1 MATISSLGLG
11 SGLDLNGLL
20 DKLTKAEQ
28 QRLTPY
34 TTQQTSYNA
43 QLTAYGTLK
52 SSLEKFDNLSKD
64 LAKPEFF
71 NSTTATKHDQFTV
84 TTTDKSVPG
93 NYSIEVLKLAQPQTL
108 TTQTPIA
115 DQQAKL
121 GTSAATIALSASPPA
136 TRRKRPR
143 SRSATIRLRWS
154 KCATPSISRN
164 PALPP
169 ASCASATMTISWH

>member
-1 MATISSLGLG
+1 MASISSLGIG

-20 DKLTKAEQ
+20 DKLSKAEQ

-52 SSLEKFDNLSKD
+52 SSLEKFDNLSKE

-71 NSTTATKHDQFTV
+71 NNTTATKHDQFTV
-84 TTTDKSVPG
+84 TTTNKSVPG

-121 GTSAATIALSASPPA
+121 GTPGSSD
-136 TRRKRPR
+136 R
-143 SRSATIRLRWS
+143 
-154 KCATPSISRN
+154 SISYYGRQ
-164 PALPP
+164 PAERDQDP
-169 ASCASATMTISWH
+169 AR

>member
-1 MATISSLGLG
+1 MASISSLGIG

-64 LAKPEFF
+64 RQARVLQQHYRHQARSVYRDHHRQIGAGQLLDRGVEARAAANADHSDADCRPAGQTGHAGQQRSFHLYYGRQPAER
-71 NSTTATKHDQFTV
+71 DQ
-84 TTTDKSVPG
+84 DPARRRSD
-93 NYSIEVLKLAQPQTL
+93 L
-108 TTQTPIA
+108 TGRDA
-115 DQQAKL
+115 
-121 GTSAATIALSASPPA
+121 
-136 TRRKRPR
+136 RR
-143 SRSATIRLRWS
+143 
-154 KCATPSISRN
+154 
-164 PALPP
+164 
-169 ASCASATMTISWH
+169 HQ

>member
-1 MATISSLGLG
+1 MASISSLGIG

-52 SSLEKFDNLSKD
+52 GALEKFDNLSKD

-71 NSTTATKHDQFTV
+71 NNTTATKHDQFTV
-84 TTTDKSVPG
+84 HNHRQSRYRH
-93 NYSIEVLKLAQPQTL
+93 YSIEVLKLAQPQTL
-108 TTQTPIA
+108 TTQTRSP
-115 DQQAKL
+115 DQAGQTGHAGQQRSL
-121 GTSAATIALSASPPA
+121 YH
-136 TRRKRPR
+136 RR
-143 SRSATIRLRWS
+143 
-154 KCATPSISRN
+154 
-164 PALPP
+164 
-169 ASCASATMTISWH
+169 